1 MDNVTSQQIYNYWL
15 SSMSRQWKLDPAKF
29 TSSKMH
35 IAVSEGWESLGMDVE
50 DVSMAFT
57 TPFFRDPAMNV
68 ENGKYILNELNNYIC

>member
-15 SSMSRQWKLDPAKF
+15 SSTSHQWKLDPAEF

-35 IAVSEGWESLGMDVE
+35 IAVSEGWESLEMDVE

-68 ENGKYILNELNNYIC
+68 GNGKYILNELKNYVC